1 MPSCEKHQE
10 LDSRQFLACTWG
22 MTHQKTPPVKRSLL
36 KLGKRFQVE
45 VHQSDPQHLFSFTKR
60 FHGFIVLAGLVEFF
74 ALIPKRLDFR

>member
-36 KLGKRFQVE
+36 KLGKRFQVA
-45 VHQSDPQHLFSFTKR
+45 VHQSDPKHLFSFTKR
-60 FHGFIVLAGLVEFF
+60 FHGFIVLAGLVGFF
-74 ALIPKRLDFR
+74 ALIPQRLDLR

>member
-45 VHQSDPQHLFSFTKR
+45 VHQSDPQHLFSLAKR
-60 FHGFIVLAGLVEFF
+60 FHGVIVLASLVGFF
-74 ALIPKRLDFR
+74 ALIPQRLDLR